1 MRAALSLA
9 RRGAGR
15 VSPNPMVGSV
25 LVKDGR
31 IVGKGY
37 HHAAGRPHAE
47 IEALSRAAAEARGS
61 TLYVN
66 LEPCCHHGRTP
77 PCTDALIRAGVK
89 EVVAAMKDPNP
100 LVAGKGF
107 KMVQGAGI
115 RVRCGV
121 LEQEA
126 GELNEAYI
134 KYVTAGLPFV
144 VMKAG
149 TSLDGKIA
157 TPSGESRWITG
168 EASRQRAH
176 RLRAVC
182 DAIMV
187 GVETVLRDDPQL
199 TARLEG
205 GRGRDPVKVVVDS
218 RLRVPLT
225 ARIFDSRS
233 GARVVVATTGHADAE
248 KMRKLE
254 GLKGVTVLTLEGAHG
269 RVDLRRLMESLGEMG
284 LINIL
289 LEGGGEVNA
298 SMLEEGL
305 VDKVMLFLSPM
316 IIGGKGSPSVVGGKG
331 AGALSE
337 AVRLGRVK
345 WKRLGRDLL
354 VEGYL
359 TGN

>member
-1 MRAALSLA
+1 MKAALSLA

-47 IEALSRAAAEARGS
+47 IEALSQAAAEARGS

-77 PCTDALIRAGVK
+77 PCTDALIGAGVK

-107 KMVQGAGI
+107 KMVQEAGI
-115 RVRCGV
+115 KVRCGV
-121 LEQEA
+121 LEREA

-134 KYVTAGLPFV
+134 KHVTAGLPFV

-199 TARLEG
+199 TVRLEG
-205 GRGRDPVKVVVDS
+205 GRGRDLVKVVVDS
-218 RLRVPLT
+218 RLRVPLA

-233 GARVVVATTGHADAE
+233 DARVVVATTGQADAE

-254 GLKGVTVLTLEGAHG
+254 GLKGVTVLMLEGAHG
-269 RVDLRRLMESLGEMG
+269 RVDLRRLMKSLGEMG

-331 AGALSE
+331 ARALSE
-337 AVRLGRVK
+337 AVRLDRVK

-354 VEGYL
+354 VEGYV